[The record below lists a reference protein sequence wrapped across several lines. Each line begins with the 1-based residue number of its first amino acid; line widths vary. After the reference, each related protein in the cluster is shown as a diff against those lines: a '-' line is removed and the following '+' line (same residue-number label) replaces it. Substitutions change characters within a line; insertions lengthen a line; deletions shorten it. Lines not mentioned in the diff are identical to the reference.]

1 MTSSYQPK
9 RSPMQAVGRGVRYV
23 VFLALLAVRR
33 PVRLLLR
40 LATILGA
47 LTGALLFLGA
57 EGMRGMTITAFAVA
71 FGAFVVGWF
80 YDQLL
85 LRLSPEPLILAQ

>member
-9 RSPMQAVGRGVRYV
+9 RSPLQAVGRGVRYV
-23 VFLALLAVRR
+23 VFLALLAVRP

-40 LATILGA
+40 LASILGA
-47 LTGALLFLGA
+47 LTGGLLLLGA
-57 EGMRGMTITAFAVA
+57 EGMQGMTITAFAVA
-71 FGAFVVGWF
+71 FGAFVIGWF